1 MTLKTKFRV
10 MVAVSA
16 TGLLA
21 VAIFWIR
28 GEHSILLS
36 EKQQKT
42 KNLVEVPYSVIQQ
55 QYQMEKDGKI
65 SRAEAQR
72 RAVEAIRSMRYER
85 SNYFWIND
93 EHPTMIMHPIK
104 PELDG
109 TDLNSLKDPS
119 GKAVFVEFVKAA
131 QAPGGGYVY
140 YLWPRPGSANPVA
153 KLSYVKRFEPWG
165 WVIGTGIYIDDVD
178 SAWRED
184 ALKAGGVALACL
196 IPLLVVSI
204 ATSRSIFLRLRDIV
218 DRVRDVSQGKGDL
231 TKRIDIAS
239 DDEIGELAKW
249 FNVFLDRLGEMIAA
263 IAENTFQL
271 EGASEELDVT
281 SQEIAA
287 SSEKTAAQA
296 KLVSQAAQ
304 QVSQNLQTVATGAEE
319 MGTSIKEIAKNA
331 TEAARVTTSAVRI
344 AETATATMTKLGD
357 SSKEIGQVLKVI
369 TAIAQQTNL
378 LALNAT
384 IEAARAGEAGKGF
397 AVVANEVKD
406 LAKETARAT
415 EDIGGKIEAIQTD
428 TKEAVDAIAS
438 ISEVINQVNDIS
450 NTIATAVEQQNATTN
465 EMARNV
471 SEAAQSSGEIDNSI
485 AGVAQAAESTMRG
498 ATGTQEASKQL
509 VQTSTL
515 LRGQIDQF
523 KIGRRDFRLAGTV
536 PVQLT
541 GTDVG
546 GRLLDQNVMTIN
558 ISRRGALLKDIHGT
572 LKRGSTITLARLN
585 KKEDFRVAWAGEKG
599 TPRAGQAGVAPIDP
613 KTSFWDDVLEMA
625 SPEGEKAGASAAGRQ
640 RSKTARAG
648 G

>member
-1 MTLKTKFRV
+1 
-10 MVAVSA
+10 
-16 TGLLA
+16 
-21 VAIFWIR
+21 
-28 GEHSILLS
+28 
-36 EKQQKT
+36 
-42 KNLVEVPYSVIQQ
+42 
-55 QYQMEKDGKI
+55 
-65 SRAEAQR
+65 
-72 RAVEAIRSMRYER
+72 
-85 SNYFWIND
+85 
-93 EHPTMIMHPIK
+93 
-104 PELDG
+104 
-109 TDLNSLKDPS
+109 
-119 GKAVFVEFVKAA
+119 
-131 QAPGGGYVY
+131 
-140 YLWPRPGSANPVA
+140 
-153 KLSYVKRFEPWG
+153 
-165 WVIGTGIYIDDVD
+165 
-178 SAWRED
+178 
-184 ALKAGGVALACL
+184 
-196 IPLLVVSI
+196 
-204 ATSRSIFLRLRDIV
+204 
-218 DRVRDVSQGKGDL
+218 
-231 TKRIDIAS
+231 
-239 DDEIGELAKW
+239 
-249 FNVFLDRLGEMIAA
+249 
-263 IAENTFQL
+263 
-271 EGASEELDVT
+271 
-281 SQEIAA
+281 
-287 SSEKTAAQA
+287 
-296 KLVSQAAQ
+296 
-304 QVSQNLQTVATGAEE
+304 
-319 MGTSIKEIAKNA
+319 
-331 TEAARVTTSAVRI
+331 
-344 AETATATMTKLGD
+344 MTKLGD

-523 KIGRRDFRLAGTV
+523 KIGRRDFRTAGAV

-599 TPRAGQAGVAPIDP
+599 TPRAGQAGVAPVDP

-625 SPEGEKAGASAAGRQ
+625 SPEGEGAGASAAGRQ